1 VRLVLRI
8 FRQVLS
14 ASLGKRTLVSV
25 AAAIIPLAV
34 IVVLVAISF
43 RDEPGEDELIGAIP
57 AWPPAGPPELQSVR
71 PSAALIIAPPS
82 GDAETAVQS
91 SGASR
96 ELVPSPRPRRVH
108 NTRNVPDNVLPMFF
122 AGPSDVQPVRPSAA
136 LMVAP
141 PAGEAETAVQSSGA
155 SREPAV
161 IPTSP
166 GGPTEVQPVYSLA
179 ASTATPP
186 AGEAETAVQS
196 SGESRELVPS
206 PRARPVYKA
215 RPRRVHKMR
224 NAPNSISAFDARF
237 GRW

>member
-1 VRLVLRI
+1 VLRI

-14 ASLGKRTLVSV
+14 ASIGKRTLVSV

-43 RDEPGEDELIGAIP
+43 RDEPGEDELIGPIP

-71 PSAALIIAPPS
+71 PSAALIIAPLS

-96 ELVPSPRPRRVH
+96 ELVPSPRPRPVNKLRPRRVH
-108 NTRNVPDNVLPMFF
+108 NTRNVPDNVFPMFF

-141 PAGEAETAVQSSGA
+141 PAGEAETAVQTSGA
-155 SREPAV
+155 
-161 IPTSP
+161 
-166 GGPTEVQPVYSLA
+166 
-179 ASTATPP
+179 
-186 AGEAETAVQS
+186 
-196 SGESRELVPS
+196 SRELVPS